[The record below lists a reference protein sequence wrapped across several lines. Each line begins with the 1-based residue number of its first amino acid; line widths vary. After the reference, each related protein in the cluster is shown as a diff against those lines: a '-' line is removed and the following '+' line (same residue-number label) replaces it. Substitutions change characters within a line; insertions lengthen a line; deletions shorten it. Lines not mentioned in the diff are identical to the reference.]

1 MGHSSRGIYS
11 YFIYLDKCSGGDYH
25 LRGTGRAIT
34 PKPPPSLHTW
44 LLMCVFWQ
52 LSTITLPPF
61 IVTYFTYYFP
71 KVIFL
76 KVEEVDVDVK
86 DGRGVQTPLSLAIKA
101 QNRDAVK
108 LLIGRSDYTWVVK
121 LVKGMSAYS

>member
-44 LLMCVFWQ
+44 LLMCVFFLEIINHYIAALYRNLLHLL
-52 LSTITLPPF
+52 LS
-61 IVTYFTYYFP
+61 
-71 KVIFL
+71 
-76 KVEEVDVDVK
+76 
-86 DGRGVQTPLSLAIKA
+86 
-101 QNRDAVK
+101 
-108 LLIGRSDYTWVVK
+108 
-121 LVKGMSAYS
+121 

>member
-1 MGHSSRGIYS
+1 M
-11 YFIYLDKCSGGDYH
+11 
-25 LRGTGRAIT
+25 
-34 PKPPPSLHTW
+34 
-44 LLMCVFWQ
+44 
-52 LSTITLPPF
+52 PPF